1 MNKREAKMK
10 RRSIVGAVLAA
21 AILVPGSALLAQ
33 EGKPLQAQEQMQT
46 QEQAREQVYGWE
58 LMTEEERLQHRE
70 KMRTMTTEEER
81 NRYRQEH
88 HEKMQER
95 AKQQGVELP
104 AGPMPHGKG
113 MGPMGPGPKGGGKY

>member
-1 MNKREAKMK
+1 MR
-10 RRSIVGAVLAA
+10 RRSIVGAVLAVA
-21 AILVPGSALLAQ
+21 VLIPGSAVLAQ
-33 EGKPLQAQEQMQT
+33 EEGKPLQAQEQMQT

-58 LMTEEERLQHRE
+58 LMTEEERLQHQE

-81 NRYRQEH
+81 NRYQQEH

>member
-21 AILVPGSALLAQ
+21 AILVPGSAVL
-33 EGKPLQAQEQMQT
+33 AQEQMQT

-70 KMRTMTTEEER
+70 KMRTLTTEEER

-88 HEKMQER
+88 HEKMRER